1 MARLVWCLAV
11 LIGLVFPVSIVAK
24 AAERDAGQLIIRVDG
39 EMLTVKATQVPHRR
53 ILEGLAKRL
62 NFELIIAG
70 PLDDRRSLEIEGRP
84 WEETL
89 KRVLSPASWAF
100 VYRSS
105 GDQPQLAKVFVFP
118 SKAGS
123 SIANPTANPDRV
135 ASPPPAPPAQ
145 TTRPQAAVAPK
156 PGSETTEPSLAQ
168 MLESPDE
175 ETRALALIG
184 LATMGDEQATAAITR
199 ALRDQVPWV
208 RETAVEALAE
218 IGGEQAIRG
227 LQQALNDENPDVQ
240 KAALEALH
248 RLQSNT
254 Q

>member
-1 MARLVWCLAV
+1 
-11 LIGLVFPVSIVAK
+11 
-24 AAERDAGQLIIRVDG
+24 
-39 EMLTVKATQVPHRR
+39 
-53 ILEGLAKRL
+53 
-62 NFELIIAG
+62 
-70 PLDDRRSLEIEGRP
+70 
-84 WEETL
+84 
-89 KRVLSPASWAF
+89 
-100 VYRSS
+100 
-105 GDQPQLAKVFVFP
+105 
-118 SKAGS
+118 
-123 SIANPTANPDRV
+123 
-135 ASPPPAPPAQ
+135 
-145 TTRPQAAVAPK
+145 
-156 PGSETTEPSLAQ
+156 
-168 MLESPDE
+168 MLESTDE

>member
-1 MARLVWCLAV
+1 MVRLAWYIAV
-11 LIGLVFPVSIVAK
+11 LIGLAFPLSIVAE
-24 AAERDAGQLIIRVDG
+24 AAERDAEQLIIRVDG
-39 EMLTVKATQVPHRR
+39 EALTVKARQVPHRR

-89 KRVLSPASWAF
+89 KRVLAPASWAF
-100 VYRSS
+100 VYHAS

-118 SKAGS
+118 SKEGS
-123 SIANPTANPDRV
+123 SNANPPANPGRV
-135 ASPPPAPPAQ
+135 ASSPPTSAR
-145 TTRPQAAVAPK
+145 TTRPQAAAAPK
-156 PGSETTEPSLAQ
+156 SGPEAADPSLAQ
-168 MLESPDE
+168 MLESDDE
-175 ETRALALIG
+175 ETRAHALIG
-184 LATMGDEQATAAITR
+184 LATMRDEQAAAAITR
-199 ALRDQVPWV
+199 ALQDKVPWV

-227 LQQALNDENPDVQ
+227 LQQALNDESPDVQ
-240 KAALEALH
+240 KAAQAVLR

-254 Q
+254 P